1 MPMRFPLYDTGIEV
15 PCFPYKSISFTIFL
29 FSTLVIWRLRMSW
42 RKVHTQHFIMASKSW
57 LNVPRDSHFSI
68 ANIPF
73 GIISTQDSPEKRL
86 AVAIG
91 DHVLDLKV
99 FAAHKGFDGLPA
111 IHRHLD
117 VFSQPTL
124 NAFASLG
131 RPVHREVREY
141 LQDILSE
148 ETSSPDVLKDN
159 EQLQKQSL
167 LLHTAVK
174 MHLPMQI
181 GDYTDFYAGLN
192 HAFTVGTMFRG
203 AANALQKNYMHVPI
217 GYHGRASSIVVSG
230 TPIRR
235 PMGQVILDPSQ
246 PDTPSFTTC
255 RRLDIELELGAFVC
269 TGNTM
274 GERIPISKA
283 EDSIFGL
290 VLMNDWSARDIQQWE
305 YVPLGPFNGKNFG
318 TTISPW
324 VVLMDALEPF
334 RTVALE
340 NKREVLNYLKENKE
354 ENVYDIKL
362 EVDITSKLSI

>member
-1 MPMRFPLYDTGIEV
+1 
-15 PCFPYKSISFTIFL
+15 
-29 FSTLVIWRLRMSW
+29 
-42 RKVHTQHFIMASKSW
+42 MAAKSW
-57 LNVPRDSHFSI
+57 LNVPQVSHFSI

-73 GIISTQDSPEKRL
+73 GIISTQDSPEKRP
-86 AVAIG
+86 AIAIG
-91 DHVLDLKV
+91 DHVLDLKA
-99 FAAHKGFDGLPA
+99 FAAHKGFDGLPS
-111 IHRHLD
+111 IHQHLG

-131 RPVHREVREY
+131 RPVHREVRKY

-148 ETSSPDVLKDN
+148 GTSSPNVLKDN

-167 LLHTAVK
+167 IPQTVVR

-181 GDYTDFYAGLN
+181 GDYTDFYAGLH

-217 GYHGRASSIVVSG
+217 GYHGRASSVVVSG

-235 PMGQVILDPSQ
+235 PMGQVILDPNQ
-246 PDTPSFTTC
+246 PDTPTFTTC

-269 TGNTM
+269 TGNNI

-283 EDSIFGL
+283 EDSIFGI

-324 VVLMDALEPF
+324 VVLLDALEPF
-334 RTVALE
+334 RTSGLE
-340 NKREVLNYLKENKE
+340 SKREVLSYLNEKRED
-354 ENVYDIKL
+354 NVYDIKL
-362 EVDITSKLSI
+362 EVDFASKSAISLMSRSQVE

>member
-1 MPMRFPLYDTGIEV
+1 MRLKKVDLR
-15 PCFPYKSISFTIFL
+15 SF
-29 FSTLVIWRLRMSW
+29 M
-42 RKVHTQHFIMASKSW
+42 MATKSW
-57 LNVPRDSHFSI
+57 LSVPRESHFSL

-73 GIISTQDSPEKRL
+73 GIISTQDSPEKRP
-86 AVAIG
+86 AIAIG
-91 DHVLDLKV
+91 DHILDLKV
-99 FAAHKGFDGLPA
+99 FAAHKGFDALPA
-111 IHRHLD
+111 IRQRLE

-131 RPVHREVREY
+131 RPVHREVRMY
-141 LQDILSE
+141 LQDVLSE
-148 ETSSPDVLKDN
+148 DTMSPNVLKN
-159 EQLQKQSL
+159 NKALQKQSL
-167 LLHTAVK
+167 IPQTAVK

-217 GYHGRASSIVVSG
+217 GYHGRASSVVVSG

-246 PDTPSFTTC
+246 PDTPTFTTC

-274 GERIPISKA
+274 GERISISRA

-334 RTVALE
+334 RTAALE
-340 NKREVLNYLKENKE
+340 NKREVLDYLKENKQDT
-354 ENVYDIKL
+354 VYDITL
-362 EVDITSKLSI
+362 EVDITSKFAIRMKILAVED

>member
-1 MPMRFPLYDTGIEV
+1 
-15 PCFPYKSISFTIFL
+15 
-29 FSTLVIWRLRMSW
+29 
-42 RKVHTQHFIMASKSW
+42 MAAKSW
-57 LNVPRDSHFSI
+57 LNISRDSHFSL

-73 GIISTQDSPEKRL
+73 GIISTQSSPEKRA
-86 AVAIG
+86 AVAVG

-99 FAAHKGFDGLPA
+99 FAAQKGFDALPA
-111 IHRHLD
+111 IQQHLE
-117 VFSQPTL
+117 VFSQPNL

-131 RPVHREVREY
+131 RPVHREVRKY

-148 ETSSPDVLKDN
+148 DTSSPHVLKNN
-159 EQLQKQSL
+159 ELLQRQSL
-167 LLHTAVK
+167 LPQTAVK

-192 HAFTVGTMFRG
+192 HAFNVGTMFRG
-203 AANALQKNYMHVPI
+203 AANALQKNYMHIPI

-246 PDTPSFTTC
+246 PDIPTFTTC

-269 TGNTM
+269 TGNAM

-283 EDSIFGL
+283 EDSLFGL

-334 RTVALE
+334 RTTALE
-340 NKREVLNYLKENKE
+340 NKREVLDYLKEDKQ

-362 EVDITSKLSI
+362 EVDITSRFFS